1 MPIIFKTNACGL
13 CEDKPHMER
22 TTVTRREAIK
32 GAAALALVSASDAQA
47 EMRGFESHNRLFARY
62 ILPNAQLE
70 ELATGFRWI
79 EGPVWMGDAGC
90 LLFQDLP
97 NNRTMRWIEGLGTSV
112 YRAPS
117 NYANGQTRD
126 REGRLVSCSH
136 RSRCLYRTEHDG
148 RITTLVERHGG
159 KRLNSPNDVIVK
171 SDGSIWFTDPVFG
184 IVNDYE
190 GGRQEPEQP
199 PAVYRFEPKSGEI
212 RIVAGDFDGPNG
224 LAFSP
229 DERLL
234 YIAEAG
240 TPNVDVPKQYI
251 RVFQVQPDG
260 VTLKGGDIF
269 HKVEPGFSDGFRV
282 DEDGN
287 IWSSASDGVHCISPR
302 GELLG
307 KVFVPHVVGNV
318 TFGGLARN
326 RLFIGASTTL
336 YSIYLNTRGVQMP

>member
-1 MPIIFKTNACGL
+1 
-13 CEDKPHMER
+13 MER
-22 TTVTRREAIK
+22 TTVTRRKAIK
-32 GAAALALVSASDAQA
+32 GAAALALVSVSDAQA

-136 RSRCLYRTEHDG
+136 RGRCLYRTEHDG

-199 PAVYRFEPKSGEI
+199 PAVYRFEPNSGEI

-240 TPNVDVPKQYI
+240 APNVDDPKQYI
-251 RVFQVQPDG
+251 RVFEVQPDG
-260 VTLKGGDIF
+260 VTLRGGDVF
-269 HKVEPGFSDGFRV
+269 YKVELGFSDGFRV
-282 DEDGN
+282 DEHGN
-287 IWSSASDGVHCISPR
+287 IWSSAGDGVHCISQR

-307 KVFVPHVVGNV
+307 KIFVPHVVASV
-318 TFGGLARN
+318 TFGGHAKN

-336 YSIYLNTRGVQMP
+336 YSIYLNTRGVQTP

>member
-1 MPIIFKTNACGL
+1 MPIISKTNACGL

-32 GAAALALVSASDAQA
+32 GAAALLLVSASDAQA

-79 EGPVWMGDAGC
+79 EGPIWIGDAGC

-136 RSRCLYRTEHDG
+136 RGRCLYRTEHDG

-184 IVNDYE
+184 IVNEYE

-199 PAVYRFEPKSGEI
+199 PAVYRFEPNSGEI

-240 TPNVDVPKQYI
+240 APNVDDPKQYI
-251 RVFQVQPDG
+251 RVFEVQPDG
-260 VTLKGGDIF
+260 VTLRGGDIF
-269 HKVEPGFSDGFRV
+269 YKVEPGFSDGFRV
-282 DEDGN
+282 DEHGN
-287 IWSSASDGVHCISPR
+287 IWSSAGDGVHCISQR

-307 KVFVPHVVGNV
+307 KIFVPHVVANV
-318 TFGGLARN
+318 TFGGHAKN

-336 YSIYLNTRGVQMP
+336 YSIYLNTRGVQTP